1 MIGWLIQIPP
11 PPSLPQL
18 HLNALP
24 RQGPN
29 SPSPSNRQCSNA
41 GSLCKEGGGGG
52 GRDVE
57 ALNWSENYYKLSLWY
72 FLWIIHQ
79 LYAVHWENITNCENT
94 SWVITTWIITTHQ
107 SEQHHYLQ
115 LHHLLNK
122 QLQEFLRSQI
132 KKKKDKSKLI
142 MIMIVIIP

>member
-1 MIGWLIQIPP
+1 MPYPGKVQIPHP
-11 PPSLPQL
+11 PATD
-18 HLNALP
+18 NA
-24 RQGPN
+24 QM
-29 SPSPSNRQCSNA
+29 QVACA
-41 GSLCKEGGGGG
+41 KGGGG

-94 SWVITTWIITTHQ
+94 SWVVTTWIITTHQ

-132 KKKKDKSKLI
+132 KKKKRKIIIDNDNVCYYPIKKAVLLDLSCTKLAQFEKS
-142 MIMIVIIP
+142 